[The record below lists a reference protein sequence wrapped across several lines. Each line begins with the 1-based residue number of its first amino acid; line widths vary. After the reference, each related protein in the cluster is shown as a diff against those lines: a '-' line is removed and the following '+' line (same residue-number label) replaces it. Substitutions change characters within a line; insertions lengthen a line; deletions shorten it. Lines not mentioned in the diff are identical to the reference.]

1 MKLIK
6 TKLLQKAEGRK
17 MGKYLL
23 TLEVTDYDIEMFED
37 LGNTDAPYDKGL
49 EEFLRKHD
57 KFGLLAFNKKYK
69 TWIDKTY
76 HCFWKLW
83 NIYGD

>member
-6 TKLLQKAEGRK
+6 TKLLQKSQGK
-17 MGKYLL
+17 KSGKYLL

-37 LGNTDAPYDKGL
+37 LGNTDAPFEPEL
-49 EEFLRKHD
+49 ERFLEKHN
-57 KFGLLAFNKKYK
+57 KFHLLAFNKKYD
-69 TWIDKTY
+69 TWIKKVY

-83 NIYGD
+83 NIYK